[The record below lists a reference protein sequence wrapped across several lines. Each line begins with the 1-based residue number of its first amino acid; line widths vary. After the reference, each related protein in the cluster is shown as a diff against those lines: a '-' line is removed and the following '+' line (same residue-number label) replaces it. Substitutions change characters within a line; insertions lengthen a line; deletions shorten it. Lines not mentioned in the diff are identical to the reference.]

1 MAQQTL
7 TDDFIL
13 WLAQSLATQKESLY
27 IAIGAGL
34 SSWDSDGLPSV
45 TSDVTELEDQKSI
58 KPVSK
63 IVYLTDQEQVSSD
76 PTPILQFTSS
86 MFFAEDYEGSV
97 RECGL
102 FSYNQET
109 EVYTLILYSVFSKID
124 ITPQVSLT
132 KNLIINLAL

>member
-7 TDDFIL
+7 TDSFIL
-13 WLAQSLATQKESLY
+13 WLAQSLASQKESLY

-34 SSWDSDGLPSV
+34 PSWDSEGLPSV
-45 TSDVTELEDQKSI
+45 APDVSGLVDQKSI
-58 KPVSK
+58 KPVSR
-63 IVYLTDQEQVSSD
+63 IAYLTDQEQVSPD

-102 FSYNQET
+102 FSYDREADR
-109 EVYTLILYSVFSKID
+109 YTLILYSVFSRLD

>member
-34 SSWDSDGLPSV
+34 PSWDSDGLPSV

-109 EVYTLILYSVFSKID
+109 EAYTLILYSVFSKID